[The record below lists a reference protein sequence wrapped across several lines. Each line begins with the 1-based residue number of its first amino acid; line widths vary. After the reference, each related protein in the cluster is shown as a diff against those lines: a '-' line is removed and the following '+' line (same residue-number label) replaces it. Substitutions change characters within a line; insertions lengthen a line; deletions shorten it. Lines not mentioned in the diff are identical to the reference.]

1 MIIIKHTR
9 GSRRAA
15 SRATATAAVPVL
27 AVLPFRLVEAAWGL
41 VEVMLVVLVCN
52 RRGCVSRAA
61 AAPIAIPMYLKNII
75 MR

>member
-1 MIIIKHTR
+1 MIMIIIKHTR

-27 AVLPFRLVEAAWGL
+27 LFRLVEAAWGL
-41 VEVMLVVLVCN
+41 VEVMLVMLVCS

-61 AAPIAIPMYLKNII
+61 AAPIAVPMYLKNIV